1 MGGVLWG
8 APRMYSV
15 YTALLVVYAL
25 FRLPPMAYAAWRR
38 GKRTGDLDQRLGRL
52 PASVNPERQPAIWIH
67 AVSVGETLAARPL
80 ARAFRQAYPAHR
92 LILSTT
98 TVTGQT
104 VAQRLAE
111 SRDVD
116 AVIYAPFDLPSAVT
130 RALDRIAPALLV
142 LIDTELWPTLLRAC
156 RRRGVRTLVA
166 NGRISDRS
174 YGRYRRV
181 RGFMRRVLADVDR
194 ICAQTDAW
202 RGRFID
208 IGADPDRVTV
218 TGSLKF
224 DAAPSGDPDA
234 PEGGDDPLLATF
246 AFARE
251 RPVVIAASTLAGE
264 EEPVLRAFATIRDAS
279 PDALLIVAP
288 RHPERFDDA
297 QAVAERAG
305 FGVARRSTLAPGAG
319 PDASVVVLDTI
330 GELDR
335 LFPIASAVFV
345 GGSLVPAGGHN
356 VLEPA
361 AAGRAIVVGPHM
373 ENFADV
379 ARQLLAADGLL
390 QARDETELT
399 RMLADLVGDGARRD
413 ALGAAA
419 RQVVEA
425 NRGATGRTLAA
436 AAELLPC

>member
-1 MGGVLWG
+1 
-8 APRMYSV
+8 MYSV
-15 YTALLVVYAL
+15 YTALLVLYAL
-25 FRLPPMAYAAWRR
+25 FRLPPMVYAAWRR
-38 GKRTGDLDQRLGRL
+38 GKRTGDVGQRFGRL
-52 PASVNPERQPAIWIH
+52 PASVNPDGRPAIWIH

-80 ARAFRQAYPAHR
+80 ARAFRRAYPSHR

-98 TVTGQT
+98 TVTGQA
-104 VAQRLAE
+104 VAQRFAGDSE
-111 SRDVD
+111 VD
-116 AVIYAPFDLPSAVT
+116 AVIYAPFDLPGAVT

-174 YGRYRRV
+174 YRRYRRV
-181 RGFMRRVLADVDR
+181 RGFMRHVLADVDR
-194 ICAQTDAW
+194 ICAQTDDW

-208 IGADPDRVTV
+208 IGADPQRVTV
-218 TGSLKF
+218 TGNLKF
-224 DAAPSGDPDA
+224 DAAGAPANRVDA
-234 PEGGDDPLLATF
+234 PGSADDPLLANF
-246 AFARE
+246 AFARN
-251 RPVVIAASTLAGE
+251 RPVVMAASTLAGE
-264 EEPVLRAFATIRDAS
+264 EDPVLRAFTVIREAS

-297 QAVAERAG
+297 YALAERAG
-305 FGVARRSTLAPGAG
+305 FAVARRSALPEGAD
-319 PDASVVVLDTI
+319 PDASVIVLDTM
-330 GELDR
+330 GELPR
-335 LFPIASAVFV
+335 LFPMASVVFV

-373 ENFADV
+373 ENFPQV
-379 ARQLLAADGLL
+379 ARQLLAAGGLL
-390 QARDETELT
+390 QARDAAELAA
-399 RMLADLVGDGARRD
+399 MLAELVRDDARRET
-413 ALGAAA
+413 LGAAA

-425 NRGATGRTLAA
+425 NRGATDRTLAA